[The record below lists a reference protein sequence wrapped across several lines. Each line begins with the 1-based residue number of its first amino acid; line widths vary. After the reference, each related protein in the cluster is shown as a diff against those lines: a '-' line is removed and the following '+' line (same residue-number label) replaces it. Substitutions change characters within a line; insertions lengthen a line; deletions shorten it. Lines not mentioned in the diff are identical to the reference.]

1 MLLLLARLIL
11 SLLANAVGLLA
22 AAYFL
27 DGFSIDTLSFIS
39 VVVILSLIITILS
52 PLITKIA
59 FTSAPYLMGGIALIS
74 TLVGLIIT
82 NIISDGLTITGLSTW
97 VLASLVIWVFS
108 IIASVVLPLFIFK
121 KTLKARKE
129 AKS

>member
-1 MLLLLARLIL
+1 MLLLLARLVL

-27 DGFSIDTLSFIS
+27 DGFSIDTLSFVS
-39 VVVILSLIITILS
+39 VVVILSLVITILS

-82 NIISDGLTITGLSTW
+82 NILSDGLTITGLSTW
-97 VLASLVIWVFS
+97 ILASLIIWVFS
-108 IIASVVLPLFIFK
+108 IIASVILPLFIFK

-129 AKS
+129 AKN